1 MNMDIEAL
9 KKTLSYYGE
18 FHAGLDEP
26 GRILL
31 YSTLALTTLC
41 LVVLILL
48 GGFGTA
54 LLPLLVLVGIGYY
67 VFRKLKGL
75 ESQHNPQV
83 QDDLLNESEPPETVR

>member
-1 MNMDIEAL
+1 MNVEAL

-31 YSTLALTTLC
+31 YSTLILTTLC
-41 LVVLILL
+41 LIMLILL
-48 GGFGTA
+48 RGFGTA

-75 ESQHNPQV
+75 ESQHTPQI
-83 QDDLLNESEPPETVR
+83 QESSNDETPEVPS

>member
-1 MNMDIEAL
+1 MGERAESL

-18 FHAGLDEP
+18 FHASLDEP

-41 LVVLILL
+41 LIVLILL

-54 LLPLLVLVGIGYY
+54 LLPLLVLAGIGYY
-67 VFRKLKGL
+67 VFRKLRGL
-75 ESQHNPQV
+75 ESQHSPQI
-83 QDDLLNESEPPETVR
+83 QEPSNDETPEVPS